1 MVRSRI
7 GLTPWRRQC
16 RGYTRTRGC
25 GDGGHAG
32 YDRRAVPGPAVAPF
46 ERPDR
51 ARGHSPSPTK
61 RPRTMKPGE
70 AKLPHLFQPGKL
82 GRFTVPN
89 RVKYG
94 ACCVS
99 NYNTRDGFVTER
111 EIARMKVIARTGCG
125 IITNQ
130 GAYPDPLGEG
140 KGYFRQ
146 LAIYDDKFVPQF
158 ERVAADI
165 KAHGAV
171 AIQQILHAG
180 RYGGI
185 DLGYC
190 IQPSDVPQTRPHFR
204 PAKVMTK
211 DEIRDCIAQHAQAAK
226 RSIRAGFDGT
236 EVTSLMGY
244 LLVDFNS
251 RFTNQRADEYGG
263 SVAKRGRFMRELIDG
278 IKQATPDHPLV
289 VRLNGAELMDKWVVN
304 TDDECFELM
313 QQAVDV
319 GVDMISVTV
328 GWQEAPESSIGRD
341 IAPGHW
347 NYLSERAKKMFPNTL
362 ITFGNRLHDP
372 RMADECVRDGV
383 FDFWEVC
390 RPLLA
395 DPELIHKAAEYRV
408 TPAAVKKKIM
418 VIGAGPA
425 GMECAITATRR
436 GHEVTVF
443 DKADRIGGNLRAFAQ
458 NELARP
464 DDLLSVVSH
473 YEVIAKKLGIEV
485 RLNTEV
491 HAKFMRSVPHQYDV
505 CVVAAGAHTDRTRY
519 AHLPGAERMLD
530 AFDVAHGRVQP
541 GRRVVVVGGGKIG
554 LTLAESLRKHQGAE
568 VTVVEASKRIAGD
581 VKPSFK
587 WRHSAWVEE
596 LGIACLTGA
605 QLVAID
611 DEGATVR
618 DAKGGER
625 KIGADS
631 VILAA
636 ATAPAHE
643 LLHEFEWMIDEL
655 HGAGDALVPRGLEQA
670 IQDGFRL
677 GVRL

>member
-1 MVRSRI
+1 
-7 GLTPWRRQC
+7 
-16 RGYTRTRGC
+16 
-25 GDGGHAG
+25 
-32 YDRRAVPGPAVAPF
+32 
-46 ERPDR
+46 
-51 ARGHSPSPTK
+51 
-61 RPRTMKPGE
+61 MKPGE
-70 AKLPHLFQPGKL
+70 TRLPHLFAP
-82 GRFTVPN
+82 GRFGRFEVKN

-111 EIARMKVIARTGCG
+111 EIARMQVIARTGCG

-146 LAIYDDKFVPQF
+146 VALFDDKFLPQF
-158 ERVAADI
+158 ERIAADI
-165 KAHGAV
+165 KAHGAM

-190 IQPSDVPQTRPHFR
+190 IQPSDVPQTLPHFR

-211 DEIRDCIAQHAQAAK
+211 EEIRHCIGQHAQAAQ
-226 RSIRAGFDGT
+226 RAIRAGFDGT
-236 EVTSLMGY
+236 EVTSFMGY
-244 LLVDFNS
+244 LLANFNS
-251 RFTNQRADEYGG
+251 RFTNQRSDEYGG
-263 SVAKRGRFMRELIDG
+263 SILNRGRFMRELIDA
-278 IKQATPDHPLV
+278 IKQATPGNPLV
-289 VRLNGAELMDKWVVN
+289 VRLNGAELMDKWGGN
-304 TDDECFELM
+304 TEDECFELM

-341 IAPGHW
+341 IEPGHW
-347 NYLSERAKKMFPNTL
+347 NRLAARAKRMFPNTL
-362 ITFGNRLHDP
+362 VAFGNRLPDP
-372 RMADECVRDGV
+372 RMADACLREGM
-383 FDFWEVC
+383 FDYWEVC

-395 DPELIHKAAEYRV
+395 DPELVHKAAEDRLDEVRRCIGSLNCLSRLFRDLPYTCTMNPALGHEVEPEYQV

-425 GMECAITATRR
+425 GMECAIAATRR

-458 NELARP
+458 NDLARP
-464 DDLLSVVSH
+464 DDLLSVVQH
-473 YEVIAKKLGIEV
+473 YEVMAKKLGIEL

-491 HAKFMRSVPHQYDV
+491 HAKFMRSVLHQYDA
-505 CVVAAGAHTDRTRY
+505 CVVAAGAHTDRSRC
-519 AHLPGAERMLD
+519 AHLPGAERLLD

-554 LTLAESLRKHQGAE
+554 LTIAESLRKHRSAE
-568 VTVVEASKRIAGD
+568 VTVVETSRRIAGD

-605 QLVAID
+605 QLLAVD
-611 DEGATVR
+611 DAGATVR
-618 DAKGGER
+618 DAKGVET
-625 KIGADS
+625 KIPADS

-636 ATAPAHE
+636 AAPAHE

-670 IQDGFRL
+670 IQEGFRL